1 MVKPPI
7 NATIASSRSGNR
19 FHILL
24 AALLAQIV
32 ASPFLTGPGT
42 DVFQDIFFLMLLI
55 ASVHGVRHSR
65 LYPAIFSLTIV
76 SVLSV
81 LAKHLI
87 KGVFWDVTCDALGA
101 VVVLLTGVA
110 LSLYLARQRRV
121 NLDTVLGGLCV
132 YLFMGAMWFL
142 LYGLVN
148 RLIPDAFAF
157 TVHPGPLSPEMTDR
171 LLFFFSYVT
180 LMTIGYGDIVPLSP
194 VAQVLAILEGLLGQF
209 YLVFFMARLVGL
221 HVAAKQG
228 DPEP

>member
-7 NATIASSRSGNR
+7 NATIAPSRSGNR

-24 AALLAQIV
+24 AALLAQIIV
-32 ASPFLTGPGT
+32 SPFLTGPGT
-42 DVFQDIFFLMLLI
+42 DVFQDLFFLMLLI

-65 LYPAIFSLTIV
+65 LYPAILGLTIA
-76 SVLSV
+76 SVFSV
-81 LAKHLI
+81 MGKHLI
-87 KGVFWDVTCDALGA
+87 GGIFWDLSSDALGA
-101 VVVLLTGVA
+101 VVVFLAGVA

-142 LYGLVN
+142 LYGFVN
-148 RLIPDAFAF
+148 KVIPDAFAF
-157 TVHPGPLSPEMTDR
+157 TVHHGPLSQEMTDR

-194 VAQVLAILEGLLGQF
+194 VAQVIAILEGLLGQF

-221 HVAAKQG
+221 HVAAKQSDTG
-228 DPEP
+228 S